1 MSPHT
6 NRRVVI
12 TGLGTVSA
20 LGAGARALWEG
31 LVEGRS
37 GLRPITA
44 FDASGF
50 RARLGGE
57 VEGFS
62 AREFVPKHYR
72 KAVKVMARDTELA
85 VGAALLAAEDA
96 KLSTRAA
103 VDESVA
109 PTYPGE
115 RVGCQIGAGLIAAET
130 AELALAAATAVD
142 EQGRFSTRLWGT
154 VAESGGAGGMDNL
167 QPLWML
173 KYLPN
178 MLACHVTIIHGCE
191 GPSNTITCA
200 EASGLLSLGESVRV
214 IQRGAAD
221 ACFSGGAESKLNHM
235 GMIRLDLA
243 GRLAATGDAADG
255 SAFVR
260 PFDPAAPGTLLGEG
274 GGVLIL
280 EEAECAARR
289 GARVYA
295 EVAGF
300 GAAHGG
306 PPYDVIDTEASPGER
321 ASDGLRWAIEAALAD
336 AAITP
341 DQIDAIVP
349 TGAGVAHADAAEA
362 EALRAVFGTRLE
374 QIPLV
379 TIRPNVGD
387 CQAGNGALQ
396 AAVAAMCLSDQ
407 RLPARVQH
415 GSPATG
421 LQAGAASARAAP
433 LECVLVCTTSLG
445 GQNAA
450 LVLRATDAASA
461 AGQG

>member
-1 MSPHT
+1 MS
-6 NRRVVI
+6 RRVVI
-12 TGLGTVSA
+12 TGLGTVCS

-44 FDASGF
+44 FDPSGF
-50 RARLGGE
+50 RSRLGGE

-96 KLSTRAA
+96 GLSTRAA
-103 VDESVA
+103 GDDALA

-130 AELALAAATAVD
+130 SELAFAASTAVD
-142 EQGRFSTRLWGT
+142 EHGRFSTRLWGT
-154 VAESGGAGGMDNL
+154 VAEAGGAGGMDNL

-178 MLACHVTIIHGCE
+178 MLACHVTIVHGCE

-200 EASGLLSLGESVRV
+200 EASGLLSLGESLRV

-221 ACFSGGAESKLNHM
+221 ACFSGGAESKLNLM

-243 GRLAATGDAADG
+243 GRLAETGDAREGA
-255 SAFVR
+255 AFVR
-260 PFDPAAPGTLLGEG
+260 PFDPAAPGSLLGEG

-280 EEAECAARR
+280 EEASCARAR

-295 EVAGF
+295 EVVGF
-300 GAAHGG
+300 GAAHAP
-306 PPYDVIDTEASPGER
+306 PPYPVLDPDACDGESP
-321 ASDGLRWAIEAALAD
+321 SDGLRWAIGAALDEAGVG
-336 AAITP
+336 P
-341 DQIDAIVP
+341 DEIDAVVP
-349 TGAGVAHADAAEA
+349 TGAGVRDADEVEAA
-362 EALRAVFGTRLE
+362 ALRGTFGPRLE
-374 QIPLV
+374 RIPLV
-379 TIRPNVGD
+379 TIRPNIGD

-396 AAVAAMCLSDQ
+396 AAAAAMCLAEQ
-407 RLPARVQH
+407 RLPARLHH
-415 GSPATG
+415 GAPDSG
-421 LQAGAASARAAP
+421 LDAGAAPARPAR
-433 LECVLVCTTSLG
+433 LGHILVCTTSLG

-450 LVLRATDAASA
+450 IVLRAADAPLAG
-461 AGQG
+461 GQG